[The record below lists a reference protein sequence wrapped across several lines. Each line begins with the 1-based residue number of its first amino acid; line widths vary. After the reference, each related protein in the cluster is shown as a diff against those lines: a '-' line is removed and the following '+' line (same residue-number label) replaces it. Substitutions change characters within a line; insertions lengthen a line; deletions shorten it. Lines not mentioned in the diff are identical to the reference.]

1 MAARKP
7 KQRRGPPAPGAAPQ
21 QGRPGAQGQGAP
33 AGSWA
38 PLRDA
43 IRRDVEQALG
53 ALAFATTIHERL
65 ESQRRLFADFPRVTE
80 QIRSGPF
87 ERVASALTRLY
98 EGKDQLDLSRFLRDL
113 PLALAQLAASEA
125 RRSAPPPPAA
135 SEGAT
140 AAVPAA
146 AAAEAGQTKEGEA
159 PAPQPSAAAAESSPE
174 AAQAEPAPPS
184 AEAASELPPPAPEM
198 VAPAATPAQPAP
210 PSESADPPSPRVE
223 LRTRMLAAVP
233 QLAKAVLT
241 YRRTA
246 ATVRRAAAPRRS
258 PGPWRSDRE
267 VLEEAQRAVEFAQQM
282 FDAYAEAWA
291 DQPVQ
296 PGIAAAMSAEADR
309 FLAWT
314 QLSRYVD
321 LAGRGATQASPGA
334 GGPTGEPSGRVPRMV
349 EPTKQAEPSKPPPEP
364 GKPAEPAKP
373 PESAEAAPESPA
385 AESSA
390 TQGSPGAG
398 GEAASEGSA

>member
-7 KQRRGPPAPGAAPQ
+7 KQRRGPPAPGAPQ
-21 QGRPGAQGQGAP
+21 AGRPGPQGQGAP
-33 AGSWA
+33 GGSWA
-38 PLRDA
+38 PLRDSV
-43 IRRDVEQALG
+43 RRDIEQALG
-53 ALAFATTIHERL
+53 ALAFATTLHERL

-87 ERVASALTRLY
+87 ERVASALARLY
-98 EGKDQLDLSRFLRDL
+98 EGKDQFDLSRFLRDL

-125 RRSAPPPPAA
+125 RRSAPPPPAGGEGGPAPA
-135 SEGAT
+135 SPSQADQAKGSEAEPPGGAPESSPP
-140 AAVPAA
+140 PAQGETEA
-146 AAAEAGQTKEGEA
+146 TPPVEAAAEASPSLES
-159 PAPQPSAAAAESSPE
+159 PAASQPPPPSGPAASAES
-174 AAQAEPAPPS
+174 AG
-184 AEAASELPPPAPEM
+184 
-198 VAPAATPAQPAP
+198 
-210 PSESADPPSPRVE
+210 PPSPRVE

-241 YRRTA
+241 YRRTV

-267 VLEEAQRAVEFAQQM
+267 VLEEAQRAIEFAQQM

-296 PGIAAAMSAEADR
+296 PGIAASMSAEADR

-321 LAGRGATQASPGA
+321 LAGRGATQGSPGA
-334 GGPTGEPSGRVPRMV
+334 GGQTAEASGKVPRTV
-349 EPTKQAEPSKPPPEP
+349 EPPKQ
-364 GKPAEPAKP
+364 AEPAKP
-373 PESAEAAPESPA
+373 PPEASKPPEAAEPA
-385 AESSA
+385 AEQPAPEPPA

-398 GEAASEGSA
+398 GEAATEGA

>member
-7 KQRRGPPAPGAAPQ
+7 KQRRGPPAPGAPQ
-21 QGRPGAQGQGAP
+21 PGRPGPQGQGAP
-33 AGSWA
+33 GGSWA

-43 IRRDVEQALG
+43 VRRDIEQALG
-53 ALAFATTIHERL
+53 SLAFATTLHERL

-87 ERVASALTRLY
+87 ERAASALARLY
-98 EGKDQLDLSRFLRDL
+98 EGKDQFDLSRFLRDL

-125 RRSAPPPPAA
+125 RRSAPPPPAGG
-135 SEGAT
+135 EAT
-140 AAVPAA
+140 AASEQKEAQPETSESTPPPAQTEGGA
-146 AAAEAGQTKEGEA
+146 PPPAEAAAETPP
-159 PAPQPSAAAAESSPE
+159 PAE
-174 AAQAEPAPPS
+174 AAPVSQPPPPS
-184 AEAASELPPPAPEM
+184 AP
-198 VAPAATPAQPAP
+198 TPSA
-210 PSESADPPSPRVE
+210 ESAGPPSPRVE

-233 QLAKAVLT
+233 QLSKAVLT
-241 YRRTA
+241 YRRTV

-267 VLEEAQRAVEFAQQM
+267 VLEEAQRAIEFAQQM

-321 LAGRGATQASPGA
+321 LAGRGATQGSPGA
-334 GGPTGEPSGRVPRMV
+334 GGQTSEPSGKVPRTV
-349 EPTKQAEPSKPPPEP
+349 EPPKQAEASKPPPPPEPSKPSE
-364 GKPAEPAKP
+364 PAEPA
-373 PESAEAAPESPA
+373 AEPSAPE
-385 AESSA
+385 ESA

-398 GEAASEGSA
+398 GEAAP

>member
-7 KQRRGPPAPGAAPQ
+7 KQRRGPPAPGAPQ
-21 QGRPGAQGQGAP
+21 PGRPGPQGQGAP
-33 AGSWA
+33 GGSWA

-43 IRRDVEQALG
+43 VRRDIEQALG
-53 ALAFATTIHERL
+53 ALAFATTLHERL

-87 ERVASALTRLY
+87 ERAASALARLY
-98 EGKDQLDLSRFLRDL
+98 EGKDQFDLSRFLRDL

-125 RRSAPPPPAA
+125 RRSAPPPPAGG
-135 SEGAT
+135 E
-140 AAVPAA
+140 AA
-146 AAAEAGQTKEGEA
+146 AAVSEQKEAQPETSESTPPPPAQTEGGA
-159 PAPQPSAAAAESSPE
+159 T
-174 AAQAEPAPPS
+174 PPGEGGATPP
-184 AEAASELPPPAPEM
+184 AEAASETPPPAEA
-198 VAPAATPAQPAP
+198 APASPPPPTSAPASA
-210 PSESADPPSPRVE
+210 ESAGPPSPRVE

-233 QLAKAVLT
+233 QLSKAVLT
-241 YRRTA
+241 YRRTV

-267 VLEEAQRAVEFAQQM
+267 VLEEAQRAIEFAQQM

-321 LAGRGATQASPGA
+321 LAGRGATQGSPGA
-334 GGPTGEPSGRVPRMV
+334 GGQTSEPSGKVPRTV
-349 EPTKQAEPSKPPPEP
+349 EPPKQAEASKPPPEP
-364 GKPAEPAKP
+364 SKPPEAAEPATEP
-373 PESAEAAPESPA
+373 SAPE
-385 AESSA
+385 ESA

-398 GEAASEGSA
+398 GEAAP